1 MKKFF
6 SKIKALLTSERD
18 IICISKNGIKS
29 RKIGSVF
36 LIWNIL
42 LVFWTCF
49 ATIKYFDM
57 RNEILEKDIKIV
69 ELEHIKQKLLSNLVI
84 FDKNIS
90 NVNKFLVSLNKYDRF
105 NSLNDDILATLD
117 NGLDINVDN
126 SVKIVLNRI
135 KNNIN
140 TTNLALTDRIKSLN
154 AVKDNLNLKNV
165 ELVSYDTISDL
176 IDNEGTIDHEVADSI
191 VLKKTLDNNNA
202 QLNDLEKF
210 INAMPFSEPMQSLY
224 VSSKYGTRLD
234 PFLKTP
240 REHHGVD
247 LVGSYLAKIIAPA
260 DGKVIFVGSKTG
272 YGNVIIIEH
281 DYGLKT
287 VYGHLNSFNVKKG
300 DKVKRGDLLGL
311 QGSTGRSTGQHLHY
325 EIVKGKG
332 LRYNPL
338 EFMAFGKNLY

>member
-6 SKIKALLTSERD
+6 LKLKSCLISERD
-18 IICISKNGIKS
+18 IICISKNGIRSK
-29 RKIGSVF
+29 KVGSIF
-36 LIWNIL
+36 LMWNVL
-42 LVFWTCF
+42 LVFWTAF
-49 ATIKYFDM
+49 TTVKYFDM
-57 RNEILEKDIKIV
+57 KNEILQKDIKIV
-69 ELEHIKQKLLSNLVI
+69 ELEGIKQKLLSNLTIINKDVS
-84 FDKNIS
+84 NINS
-90 NVNKFLVSLNKYDRF
+90 FLISLNKYDRF
-105 NSLNDDILATLD
+105 GGLDENILAKLNYKDDIE
-117 NGLDINVDN
+117 INN
-126 SVKIVLNRI
+126 SVKLVLDRVKNNVKITNLVLSNRI
-135 KNNIN
+135 KN
-140 TTNLALTDRIKSLN
+140 LN
-154 AVKDNLNLKNV
+154 SVKENLNLNNV
-165 ELVSYDTISDL
+165 QLVSYDTINELVDNTMIDEEVSD
-176 IDNEGTIDHEVADSI
+176 SM
-191 VLKKTLDNNNA
+191 VLKKTLDNNIA

-247 LVGSYLAKIIAPA
+247 LVGSYLAKITAPA
-260 DGKVIFVGSKTG
+260 DGKIVFVGSKSG

-325 EIVKGKG
+325 EIIKGKG
-332 LRYNPL
+332 LRYNPI
-338 EFMAFGKNLY
+338 EFMAFGKDLY